1 MPGYIY
7 GCPSPLSRLR
17 LAKKNGQIDAHIY
30 DEYLANCIDELTK
43 RLFNILANEAISD
56 LDQAY
61 LKDTIRTQLKTLY
74 VEIDQNIAEKTY
86 EFKEDFMDED
96 FQEYGYFEILGDI
109 QYEFENAESLVEI
122 DQYVDEMPSEFVAD
136 FMDEDFGDTIL
147 SDHQSRDGMEKDITD
162 LFKSFNLERN
172 AQRHLSDCFDLAFCA
187 KASESDQSAAHLQ
200 AMKDNGVTDIPGV
213 LRDASVDSAQ
223 SLYDFTGLSVPELI
237 KTTKRAVKI
246 SSYGLLKATLDV
258 IKARNVHITAS
269 DWRYMM
275 DDALNRCEPSIIKQC
290 LHIKNKS
297 QRSWLE
303 HFNQNDPVL
312 MRDLLMRSID
322 MDKYYG
328 KLRSNDYRLQILLDS
343 EVNVNVNVEDTY
355 GNTAL
360 ISAASIG
367 GFESAV
373 NQLIK
378 AGADVNAKNKRG
390 ETALICASM
399 NEHEEVVEELIKAR
413 ANIYARNNGGVT
425 ALMMACDRGHER
437 VVSKL
442 CAAGVDIN
450 AKDNTGLTA
459 LMIACERGKTVVV
472 EHLLKAIKIDIKAK
486 NEKGETA
493 LIIACQTDKLKIV
506 SALMRAG
513 ADVFNRG
520 PGKFPSQYANESS
533 NENITNLVNL
543 ERQRRIDR
551 ISQMQRASRE
561 ASTASNT
568 NATTQALTE
577 LTTAATEI
585 DHQTR
590 PGPSL

>member
-1 MPGYIY
+1 MPHG
-7 GCPSPLSRLR
+7 
-17 LAKKNGQIDAHIY
+17 
-30 DEYLANCIDELTK
+30 ANL
-43 RLFNILANEAISD
+43 D
-56 LDQAY
+56 LDSY
-61 LKDTIRTQLKTLY
+61 R
-74 VEIDQNIAEKTY
+74 
-86 EFKEDFMDED
+86 
-96 FQEYGYFEILGDI
+96 GDI
-109 QYEFENAESLVEI
+109 NQVFKRFNREKNAE
-122 DQYVDEMPSEFVAD
+122 
-136 FMDEDFGDTIL
+136 
-147 SDHQSRDGMEKDITD
+147 
-162 LFKSFNLERN
+162 
-172 AQRHLSDCFDLAFCA
+172 RHLRNCFDLAFCA

-493 LIIACQTDKLKIV
+493 LMYASRGERIAWMRASHEGHETIVEKLITAGADINAKSKDGDTALMMACQRQNEKIVSALITAGADIEAKNEKGETALIIACQTDKLKIV